1 MPQQNGHWGAQIYA
15 NHQIIW
21 LGTFKSEK
29 EAAMAY
35 DSAAIK
41 IRGNDSHRNFP
52 LTDSNNQE
60 PNFQNQFT
68 VEAIL
73 NMIRDGTYHP
83 ESASFLRIQSQREH
97 QNYSGGGTA
106 SLNQIMVHGD
116 EQFSCRQL
124 FQKELK
130 EKDIITFYLCKCTNN
145 SGKEEGQNFFL
156 LDVIQNT
163 EIGIETQLQLE
174 RNNNIE
180 KKKKVLNSDVHQ
192 NKGFRLFGVQIR
204 R

>member
-1 MPQQNGHWGAQIYA
+1 MVSNAKIYKNGETSYSNNSSCTTLPPCKRMKHDHHHHHHHQYHNRNNNNNNNNVSAAKFKGVMPQQNGHWGAQIYA

-68 VEAIL
+68 IEAIL
-73 NMIRDGTYHP
+73 NMIRDGTYQP
-83 ESASFLRIQSQREH
+83 EFADFLRIQSQREH
-97 QNYSGGGTA
+97 QNYTSGGTA
-106 SLNQIMVHGD
+106 K
-116 EQFSCRQL
+116 FL
-124 FQKELK
+124 F
-130 EKDIITFYLCKCTNN
+130 T
-145 SGKEEGQNFFL
+145 
-156 LDVIQNT
+156 
-163 EIGIETQLQLE
+163 
-174 RNNNIE
+174 
-180 KKKKVLNSDVHQ
+180 
-192 NKGFRLFGVQIR
+192 
-204 R
+204 